1 MGLKPG
7 GRAHPPALLLP
18 STALPS
24 VPTSPPSGTPLPSL
38 SDIKCMEKILVKGD
52 WYTVTTA
59 TTCTITAAD
68 GKLLAT
74 AEPGK
79 QCTFKATTERILF
92 SDDNADVQANPK
104 FAPAFGDG
112 GGTSIKFD
120 TTPTKD
126 STNAVTSG
134 GVYSVL
140 FKRDQNIGVQSN
152 ASASYS
158 SAFGGGA
165 NATGFGATA
174 IGFWAQATQLAV
186 TAVGEHASGSAVGAT
201 VLGGSAQVTKVG
213 GMALGRKVINKDEQ
227 AMVLG
232 TLSANDATQTLFYII
247 GAGSPLATT
256 YEDGE
261 ACLGYVVKE
270 SNGNIL
276 ACGTRKLSELLT
288 NNTNFAPAALD
299 LDAPAPTPFLPTG
312 ITDPIEMEEE
322 LTD

>member
-1 MGLKPG
+1 MKYTT
-7 GRAHPPALLLP
+7 H
-18 STALPS
+18 
-24 VPTSPPSGTPLPSL
+24 
-38 SDIKCMEKILVKGD
+38 KGKT
-52 WYTVTTA
+52 YTVTTSEP
-59 TTCTITAAD
+59 CTITTD
-68 GKLLAT
+68 TGIILCSV
-74 AEPGK
+74 EPGK
-79 QCTFKATTERILF
+79 QADFVAIGSTIEVDSEVAEITENASETSSSLGFNAGEDIRFTGNLYKTN
-92 SDDNADVQANPK
+92 SEELDETSLLNRAEGDNRWKIN
-104 FAPAFGDG
+104 
-112 GGTSIKFD
+112 FD
-120 TTPTKD
+120 TTPTSG

-134 GVYSVL
+134 GLYNLLV
-140 FKRDQNIGVQSN
+140 KRDQNIGLQSK
-152 ASASYS
+152 ASGSYS

-174 IGFWAQATQLAV
+174 IGFWSQATQIGA

-201 VLGGSAQVTKVG
+201 ILGAASQVTKVG

-288 NNTNFAPAALD
+288 NNTAFAPAALD
-299 LDAPAPTPFLPTG
+299 LDAPASTPFLPTG
-312 ITDPIEMEEE
+312 ITDPIEIEE